1 MVKQEELN
9 KLEELKG
16 ELIAVEQE
24 EVKIDYDKI
33 QRIVKDAVIKSH
45 NRQKQELEVLLKKE
59 LDHQQMRIYKGLRK
73 AIQNDLDGFIEKLA
87 DLVEAAIGEMN

>member
-1 MVKQEELN
+1 MKNESVGQ
-9 KLEELKG
+9 EELKG

-87 DLVEAAIGEMN
+87 DMIEAAIGEVN